1 MIRVS
6 SARFIRSE
14 KVISGPFVVLS
25 GGKIFI
31 CFERGDEVVFGNAI
45 EKNLVRAEVDVSSRI
60 RSLSASLGAR
70 DGRKPY

>member
-1 MIRVS
+1 MND
-6 SARFIRSE
+6 
-14 KVISGPFVVLS
+14 VVL
-25 GGKIFI
+25 
-31 CFERGDEVVFGNAI
+31 GNAI